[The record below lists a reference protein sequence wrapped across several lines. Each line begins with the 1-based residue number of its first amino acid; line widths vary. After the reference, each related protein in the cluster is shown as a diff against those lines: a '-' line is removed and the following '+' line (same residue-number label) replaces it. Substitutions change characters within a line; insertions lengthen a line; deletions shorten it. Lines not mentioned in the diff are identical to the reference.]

1 MSANLFVFQRVAA
14 MDENP
19 TFAAKFLNQMELRI
33 GELAALSTAFCW
45 TITAIVFES
54 ASRKVGSVAVNIIRL
69 VMALVLLGAFSW
81 FRRGMILPMD
91 ASLYTWY
98 WLIVSGI
105 VGFVIGDLFL
115 FEAFTLI
122 GSRLSMLIMTLVPPI
137 TATLGWL
144 IMDEKLSII
153 NIMGMMMTIAGI
165 SLVIFQKHSV
175 NGQRIRYPVKGLF
188 FAFLGAVGQAGGYV
202 ISKMGM
208 GNYDPFAATQIRVI
222 AGVFGFA
229 ILISFFRRWHAV
241 SNAVHQTK
249 PMVLMLIGA
258 TFGPF
263 IGVSLSLLAAQ
274 HTSTGIAATIMA
286 ITPILIIPPTI
297 IFFKQSVT
305 WKEIIG
311 AAISVAGVSLFF
323 IF

>member
-1 MSANLFVFQRVAA
+1 
-14 MDENP
+14 
-19 TFAAKFLNQMELRI
+19 MELRI
-33 GELAALSTAFCW
+33 GELAALATAFCW

-69 VMALVLLGAFSW
+69 VMALVLLGAFSY
-81 FRRGMILPMD
+81 FRRGMFLPMD
-91 ASLYTWY
+91 ATLYTWY
-98 WLIVSGI
+98 WLILSGL

-137 TATLGWL
+137 TAFLGWML
-144 IMDEKLSII
+144 MDEKLSML
-153 NIMGMMMTIAGI
+153 NLMGMMMTMFGIA
-165 SLVIFQKHSV
+165 LVIFQKHSV
-175 NGQRIRYPVKGLF
+175 KGQRVKLPARGLF
-188 FAFLGAVGQAGGYV
+188 FAFLGAVGQASGYV

-229 ILISFFRRWHAV
+229 ILISFFRRWQAV
-241 SNAVHQTK
+241 FKAVPQGK
-249 PMVLMLIGA
+249 PMLLMMIGA

-274 HTSTGIAATIMA
+274 NTSTGIAATIMA
-286 ITPILIIPPTI
+286 ITPILIIPPTL
-297 IFFKQSVT
+297 IFFKQPVS
-305 WKEIIG
+305 WKEIVG

>member
-1 MSANLFVFQRVAA
+1 
-14 MDENP
+14 
-19 TFAAKFLNQMELRI
+19 MELRI
-33 GELAALSTAFCW
+33 GELAALATAFCW

-69 VMALVLLGAFSW
+69 VMAFVLLGAFSW
-81 FRRGMILPMD
+81 FRRGMFLPMD
-91 ASLYTWY
+91 ATLYTWY
-98 WLIVSGI
+98 WLILSGL

-137 TATLGWL
+137 TATLGWM
-144 IMDEKLSII
+144 IMDEQMSLL
-153 NIMGMMMTIAGI
+153 NIMGMLMTISGI
-165 SLVIFQKHSV
+165 ALVIFQKHSV
-175 NGQRIRYPVKGLF
+175 NGKRIRFPAKGLF
-188 FAFLGAVGQAGGYV
+188 FAFLGAVGQASGYV
-202 ISKMGM
+202 ISKLGM
-208 GNYDPFAATQIRVI
+208 GTYDPFAATQIRVI
-222 AGVFGFA
+222 AGVIGFT

-241 SNAVHQTK
+241 FGAVHQVK
-249 PMVLMLIGA
+249 PMTLMLIGA

-263 IGVSLSLLAAQ
+263 IGVSMSLMAAQ

-297 IFFKQSVT
+297 IFFKQPVS
-305 WKEIIG
+305 WKEIVG